1 MQNLFIFV
9 PLLLFFIAYTTRDIY
24 FATIVLMA
32 ATSVMLVVEKI
43 VTGTVRK
50 MHLYITG
57 LLLLLGTVTVLLRNP
72 VFIQWK
78 VTIVHWIF
86 AAILLYSQL
95 SGKKPAVQAMM
106 EMAIQDQS
114 KAAADKALE
123 EGKED
128 QPAEDVELNLTD
140 SQWRLVNGA
149 WGGYFVAIGLL
160 NLYIAF
166 NFDEALWVKFK
177 VFGILGLQMIFLVLT
192 MAWLF
197 RQLSAADKR
206 QKATDD

>member
-9 PLLLFFIAYTTRDIY
+9 PLLLFFVAYTTRDIY

-57 LLLLLGTVTVLLRNP
+57 LLLVLGTVTVLLRNP

-106 EMAIQDQS
+106 EMAVKDQT

-123 EGKED
+123 DGAEEK
-128 QPAEDVELNLTD
+128 PAEDVELNLSD
-140 SQWRLVNGA
+140 GQWRLVNGA
-149 WGGYFVAIGLL
+149 WGGYFVAIGFL

-166 NFDEALWVKFK
+166 SFDEAVWVKFK
-177 VFGILGLQMIFLVLT
+177 VFGILGLQMLFLVIT

-197 RQLSAADKR
+197 RQLSAAEKGE
-206 QKATDD
+206 KVTDD